1 MKSINEF
8 LDATNA
14 QQISSDWEKIE
25 KKFHQKNYWKNY
37 MHIFLNMNQVL

>member
-25 KKFHQKNYWKNY
+25 KNSIKKTIGRIICIYF
-37 MHIFLNMNQVL
+37 